1 MAVRPHWQPAR
12 VLVDS
17 GSEHPPLISQ
27 DLEDRMG
34 MTGVRAGG
42 ATQADG
48 ACLPLFDIGCLDLA
62 VNGERISHNFLSAPL
77 SHCDI
82 ILGES
87 WLRQHHRVLHYVHN
101 DLWQW
106 AEAGLQLLT
115 FSKPRPPGERR
126 AVWAWAEAPG
136 QEGAVGSAA
145 KALPSSS

>member
-17 GSEHPPLISQ
+17 GSEHAPLISQ

-48 ACLPLFDIGCLDLA
+48 ACLPLFDIGCL
-62 VNGERISHNFLSAPL
+62 VS
-77 SHCDI
+77 
-82 ILGES
+82 
-87 WLRQHHRVLHYVHN
+87 HYVHN

-106 AEAGLQLLT
+106 AEAGLQQLT

-126 AVWAWAEAPG
+126 AVWAWAETSG